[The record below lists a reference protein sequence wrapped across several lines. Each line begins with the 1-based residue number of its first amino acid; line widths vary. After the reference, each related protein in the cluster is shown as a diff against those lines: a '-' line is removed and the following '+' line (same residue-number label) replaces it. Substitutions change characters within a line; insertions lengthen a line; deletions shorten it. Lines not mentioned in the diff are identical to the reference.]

1 MALTDQPYLPL
12 YVDDWMNNNN
22 LKLSTAGAHGLMV
35 SIMCIM
41 HKENQ
46 YGTINLKAKFKQ
58 TDSKIKNFAI
68 QISKLTCFDFDET
81 YKYLTELLEN
91 SILKIEDD
99 ILICKRM
106 VKDASLSIIRSESGS
121 KGGKSARNTR
131 TKKLYNEAGFLYLI
145 KDFDQENVFK
155 IGISKEP
162 EKRLKAIIYK
172 TGKNNLRI
180 IKTIEVADMGT
191 VEDNILIVFES
202 KRDGEWL
209 YDVHENDILEEIN
222 KYSKSKTKA
231 NAVNV
236 NVIEN
241 VNEIENKTEVENEKK
256 EETAVEILTESQEVI
271 LFLNKIAN
279 RFFDH
284 KSKNTLKHINARLEN
299 GFTKDELMEIAQLKT
314 FEWLN
319 NDKMQKYLTPDTLF
333 NSENCEKYRE
343 QLKRAKLNPEQFKK
357 SIDGNGNNQTGRKHS
372 AMEAYKQ
379 QLYQNV

>member
-231 NAVNV
+231 NAVIGIV
-236 NVIEN
+236 NEN
-241 VNEIENKTEVENEKK
+241 VNENVVEDENIKSEIEFNIDEVLNHFIKITGKEIDINSNSNRKFVKSRLKDKISIEDLKK
-256 EETAVEILTESQEVI
+256 IIE
-271 LFLNKIAN
+271 
-279 RFFDH
+279 
-284 KSKNTLKHINARLEN
+284 
-299 GFTKDELMEIAQLKT
+299 LKT
-314 FEWLN
+314 YKWK
-319 NDKMQKYLTPDTLF
+319 DDSKMREYIRIETLF
-333 NSENCEKYRE
+333 NETKCNSYLTEVRDIENNPQLIEKIKQDVEFNKTGNKTSEMANRKE
-343 QLKRAKLNPEQFKK
+343 QLLRGLHGSQ
-357 SIDGNGNNQTGRKHS
+357 
-372 AMEAYKQ
+372 
-379 QLYQNV
+379 

>member
-231 NAVNV
+231 NAVIGIVNE

-241 VNEIENKTEVENEKK
+241 IVEDENIKSDIEFKIDEVLNHFIKITGKEIDITIN
-256 EETAVEILTESQEVI
+256 
-271 LFLNKIAN
+271 AN
-279 RFFDH
+279 RRFV
-284 KSKNTLKHINARLEN
+284 KGRLLSKIPIEDLKKIIELKN
-299 GFTKDELMEIAQLKT
+299 FKWKD
-314 FEWLN
+314 
-319 NDKMQKYLTPDTLF
+319 DSKMREYIRIETLF
-333 NSENCEKYRE
+333 NETKCNSYLTEVRDIEK
-343 QLKRAKLNPEQFKK
+343 NPELINKIKQDVEFNK
-357 SIDGNGNNQTGRKHS
+357 TGAKFSEMANRKAELLRGLHGS
-372 AMEAYKQ
+372 Q
-379 QLYQNV
+379 

>member
-231 NAVNV
+231 NAVIGIVNE

-241 VNEIENKTEVENEKK
+241 VIGDEDIKSEIEFKIDEVLNHFIKITGKEIDVSANSNRRFVKSRLKDKIPIEDLKK
-256 EETAVEILTESQEVI
+256 IIE
-271 LFLNKIAN
+271 
-279 RFFDH
+279 
-284 KSKNTLKHINARLEN
+284 
-299 GFTKDELMEIAQLKT
+299 LKT
-314 FEWLN
+314 FKWK
-319 NDKMQKYLTPDTLF
+319 DDSKMRQYLRIETLF
-333 NSENCEKYRE
+333 NETKCNSYLTEVRDIENNPQLIEKIKQDVEFNKKGNKTSEMANRKE
-343 QLKRAKLNPEQFKK
+343 QLLRGLHG
-357 SIDGNGNNQTGRKHS
+357 S
-372 AMEAYKQ
+372 
-379 QLYQNV
+379 

>member
-231 NAVNV
+231 NAVNG
-236 NVIEN
+236 I
-241 VNEIENKTEVENEKK
+241 VNEIENINEIEKGDTGGKTEIELQVDEVLNHFVKVTGKKIEVEKEINRKFVRQRLKDKIPIEDLKK
-256 EETAVEILTESQEVI
+256 IIEL
-271 LFLNKIAN
+271 
-279 RFFDH
+279 
-284 KSKNTLKHINARLEN
+284 KNFKW
-299 GFTKDELMEIAQLKT
+299 KD
-314 FEWLN
+314 
-319 NDKMQKYLTPDTLF
+319 DPKMREYLRIETLF
-333 NSENCEKYRE
+333 NPTKCNSYLMEVKDIEN
-343 QLKRAKLNPEQFKK
+343 NPELLKK
-357 SIDGNGNNQTGRKHS
+357 IVEHVKFGKTGKQQHS

>member
-231 NAVNV
+231 NAVIGIV
-236 NVIEN
+236 NEN
-241 VNEIENKTEVENEKK
+241 VNENVVEDENIKSEIEFKIDEVLNHFIKITGKEIDVSANSNRRFVKSRLKDKIPKEDLKK
-256 EETAVEILTESQEVI
+256 IIEL
-271 LFLNKIAN
+271 
-279 RFFDH
+279 
-284 KSKNTLKHINARLEN
+284 KNFKW
-299 GFTKDELMEIAQLKT
+299 KD
-314 FEWLN
+314 
-319 NDKMQKYLTPDTLF
+319 DVKMREYIRIETLF
-333 NSENCEKYRE
+333 NETKCNSYITEVRDIEN
-343 QLKRAKLNPEQFKK
+343 NPELLKK
-357 SIDGNGNNQTGRKHS
+357 IVEHVKFDKSGKQQHS

-379 QLYQNV
+379 ELHNSLQRD

>member
-231 NAVNV
+231 NAVIGIV
-236 NVIEN
+236 NEN
-241 VNEIENKTEVENEKK
+241 VNENVVEDENIKSEIEFKIDEVLNHFIKITGKEIDVSANSNRRFVKSRLKDKIPIEDLKK
-256 EETAVEILTESQEVI
+256 IIE
-271 LFLNKIAN
+271 
-279 RFFDH
+279 
-284 KSKNTLKHINARLEN
+284 
-299 GFTKDELMEIAQLKT
+299 LKT
-314 FEWLN
+314 FKWK
-319 NDKMQKYLTPDTLF
+319 DDSKMRQYLRIETLF
-333 NSENCEKYRE
+333 NETKCNSYLTEVRDIENNPQLIEKIKQDVEFNKKGNKTSEMANRKE
-343 QLKRAKLNPEQFKK
+343 QLLRGLHG
-357 SIDGNGNNQTGRKHS
+357 S
-372 AMEAYKQ
+372 
-379 QLYQNV
+379 

>member
-231 NAVNV
+231 NAVIGIV
-236 NVIEN
+236 NEN
-241 VNEIENKTEVENEKK
+241 VNENVVEDENIKSEIEFKIDEVLNHFIKITGKEIDVSANSNRRFVKSRLKDKIPIEDLKK
-256 EETAVEILTESQEVI
+256 IIE
-271 LFLNKIAN
+271 
-279 RFFDH
+279 
-284 KSKNTLKHINARLEN
+284 
-299 GFTKDELMEIAQLKT
+299 LKT
-314 FEWLN
+314 FKWK
-319 NDKMQKYLTPDTLF
+319 DDSKMRQYLRIETLF
-333 NSENCEKYRE
+333 NETKCNSYLTEVRDIENNPQLIEKIKQDVEFNKKGNKTSEMANRKE
-343 QLKRAKLNPEQFKK
+343 QLLRGLHGSQ
-357 SIDGNGNNQTGRKHS
+357 
-372 AMEAYKQ
+372 
-379 QLYQNV
+379 

>member
-202 KRDGEWL
+202 KRDGEWI

-231 NAVNV
+231 NAVIGIVNE

-241 VNEIENKTEVENEKK
+241 VIGDEDIKSEIEFKIDEVLNHFIKITGKEIDVSANSNRRFVKSRLKDKIPIEDLKK
-256 EETAVEILTESQEVI
+256 IIE
-271 LFLNKIAN
+271 
-279 RFFDH
+279 
-284 KSKNTLKHINARLEN
+284 
-299 GFTKDELMEIAQLKT
+299 LKT
-314 FEWLN
+314 FKWK
-319 NDKMQKYLTPDTLF
+319 DDSKMRQYLRIETLF
-333 NSENCEKYRE
+333 NETKCNSYLTEVRDIEK
-343 QLKRAKLNPEQFKK
+343 NPELITKIKQDVEFNK
-357 SIDGNGNNQTGRKHS
+357 TGSKFSEMANRKAELLRGLHGS
-372 AMEAYKQ
+372 Q
-379 QLYQNV
+379 

>member
-231 NAVNV
+231 NAVIGIV
-236 NVIEN
+236 NEN
-241 VNEIENKTEVENEKK
+241 VNENVVEDENIKSEIEFKIDEVLNHFIKITGKK
-256 EETAVEILTESQEVI
+256 IEVD
-271 LFLNKIAN
+271 KEVN
-279 RFFDH
+279 RKF
-284 KSKNTLKHINARLEN
+284 IRARL
-299 GFTKDELMEIAQLKT
+299 KDKIPKEDLKKIIELKN
-314 FEWLN
+314 FKWK
-319 NDKMQKYLTPDTLF
+319 DDVKMREYIRIETLF
-333 NSENCEKYRE
+333 NETKCNSYITEVRDIEN
-343 QLKRAKLNPEQFKK
+343 NPELLKK
-357 SIDGNGNNQTGRKHS
+357 IVEHVKFDKSGKQQHS

-379 QLYQNV
+379 ELHNSLQRD

>member
-231 NAVNV
+231 NAVIGIV
-236 NVIEN
+236 NEN
-241 VNEIENKTEVENEKK
+241 VNENVVEDENIKSEIEFKIDEVLNHFIKITGKEIDVSTKT
-256 EETAVEILTESQEVI
+256 
-271 LFLNKIAN
+271 N
-279 RFFDH
+279 RKF
-284 KSKNTLKHINARLEN
+284 INARL
-299 GFTKDELMEIAQLKT
+299 KDKIPVEDLKKIIELNLK
-314 FEWLN
+314 
-319 NDKMQKYLTPDTLF
+319 
-333 NSENCEKYRE
+333 
-343 QLKRAKLNPEQFKK
+343 KK
-357 SIDGNGNNQTGRKHS
+357 IFI
-372 AMEAYKQ
+372 
-379 QLYQNV
+379 